1 MLLLLQGFIFLNM
14 ITAYLVILTQAY
26 VADDKVS
33 NVERHH
39 ED

>member
-1 MLLLLQGFIFLNM
+1 MLLLVKGFIFLNI
-14 ITAYLVILTQAY
+14 ITAYLVTLTQAY